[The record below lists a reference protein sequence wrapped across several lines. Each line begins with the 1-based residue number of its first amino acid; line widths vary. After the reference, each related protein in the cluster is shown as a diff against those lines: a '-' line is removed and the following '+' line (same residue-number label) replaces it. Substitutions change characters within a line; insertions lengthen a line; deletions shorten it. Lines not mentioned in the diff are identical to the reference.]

1 MSPGIDSKES
11 ILSGHVAW
19 RVGTSNRVVEP
30 ACQTW
35 NRFLG
40 SFKVDSNE
48 KWGGSGWRQML
59 GNGLGPWRSMLHTC
73 GLNMHFLSRNPI
85 FFSLAIVE
93 LVGDYFSNR
102 NARKINLLNYNCAN
116 LLEHRIFLDDEST
129 KIRKISVIR
138 SVLPIQDMSSP
149 SANVFA
155 QGSVW

>member
-1 MSPGIDSKES
+1 
-11 ILSGHVAW
+11 
-19 RVGTSNRVVEP
+19 
-30 ACQTW
+30 
-35 NRFLG
+35 
-40 SFKVDSNE
+40 
-48 KWGGSGWRQML
+48 ML

-138 SVLPIQDMSSP
+138 FVLPIQDMSSP